1 MEPVAVGNT
10 DINALKVGITY
21 EGVVFPILFSL
32 LSKRGDANMKVRIDI
47 IDLFIKFLV
56 NLVLTILLVIAC
68 L

>member
-1 MEPVAVGNT
+1 M
-10 DINALKVGITY
+10 VGITY